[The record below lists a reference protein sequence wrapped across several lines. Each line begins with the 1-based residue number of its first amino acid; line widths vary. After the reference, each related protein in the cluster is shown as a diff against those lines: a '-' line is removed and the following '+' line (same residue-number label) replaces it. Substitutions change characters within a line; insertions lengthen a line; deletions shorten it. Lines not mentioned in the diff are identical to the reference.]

1 MKLAS
6 GADGPQA
13 PGNGL
18 ADLSPRLRL
27 PCGRGNGAFR
37 VPPHPA
43 ESAASAAP
51 AAERAAKTKDSAAP
65 RGRALCLAV
74 QFSGSISRPA
84 GRRRCGGP
92 LTLGPAQHLGEE
104 VDEAAG
110 VGILQRR
117 REFARAPRAEP
128 RGPKNRCAAGRT
140 GAGARLRSLGA
151 ICRTSA
157 ENSAPAR
164 DDASTHNH
172 TLPLAWRAQKHTL
185 SLAPIERIGAPCSN
199 ARVCAQRR
207 ARRGGVRRGV
217 AVRGGPGRQRRL
229 SAALSRPAALP
240 PCRPAASLVRVG
252 SANGRA
258 ILGIHKPGPGSSE
271 SVPPRAGG
279 PAGGA
284 GARRSPP
291 A

>member
-110 VGILQRR
+110 VGILQRG
-117 REFARAPRAEP
+117 REFGATARTKMQVRRRTHG
-128 RGPKNRCAAGRT
+128 RGGKIEELGRHLSDF
-140 GAGARLRSLGA
+140 GGELGAR
-151 ICRTSA
+151 
-157 ENSAPAR
+157 P
-164 DDASTHNH
+164 
-172 TLPLAWRAQKHTL
+172 
-185 SLAPIERIGAPCSN
+185 
-199 ARVCAQRR
+199 
-207 ARRGGVRRGV
+207 
-217 AVRGGPGRQRRL
+217 
-229 SAALSRPAALP
+229 
-240 PCRPAASLVRVG
+240 
-252 SANGRA
+252 
-258 ILGIHKPGPGSSE
+258 
-271 SVPPRAGG
+271 
-279 PAGGA
+279 
-284 GARRSPP
+284 
-291 A
+291 